1 MTEMVLAWVSTYG
14 YTAIFFLLV
23 LGIAGLPVPD
33 ETLLTFTGYL
43 IYKGTL
49 HAVPAATTAYFGSV
63 CGITLSYVL
72 GRTIG
77 LSLLHRYGKYI
88 HLTEDRLAMVHNWF
102 ERYGRWTLFFGYYV
116 PGVRH
121 FTAYVAGA
129 SWLEYHRFALSAYA
143 GALMWSMSF
152 ILLGYFVGE
161 QWSHISEEI
170 HGYLGTVAVVLVI
183 VVAVFFVV
191 RKLNAK
197 RA

>member
-23 LGIAGLPVPD
+23 LGIVGLPVPD

-49 HAVPAATTAYFGSV
+49 HLIPAVAAAYFGSV

-72 GRTIG
+72 GHTVG
-77 LSLLHRYGKYI
+77 LSLLHRYGNYI
-88 HLTEDRLAMVHNWF
+88 HLPTERLTKVHNWF

-121 FTAYVAGA
+121 ITAYIAGA
-129 SWLEYHRFALSAYA
+129 SCLEYPRFALSAYS
-143 GALMWSMSF
+143 GALAWSMSF

-161 QWSHISEEI
+161 QWSNISEKI
-170 HGYLGTVAVVLVI
+170 HGYLGAVAVVLAVG
-183 VVAVFFVV
+183 VAAVLLV
-191 RKLNAK
+191 RKLKA
-197 RA
+197 RG